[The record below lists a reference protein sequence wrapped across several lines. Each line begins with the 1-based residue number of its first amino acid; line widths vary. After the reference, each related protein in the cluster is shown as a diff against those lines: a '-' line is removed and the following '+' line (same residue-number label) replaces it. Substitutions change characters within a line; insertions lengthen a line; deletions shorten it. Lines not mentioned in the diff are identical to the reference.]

1 MTIAIQHLPD
11 RQLAPLLRA
20 YRQAVLQRRVRFLVG
35 LLVLVLSVALGGWWV
50 GFDIALLANKISTF
64 TSYFGRIFTL
74 DDGQP
79 VLSDPVEW
87 YWGFIKWSKLLGE
100 TLLVAYTGTILGAVI
115 AFFTCFAAASNLA
128 GPTTRWVARRFLEFC
143 RTVPEIV
150 FALIFVLAYG
160 LGPMAGVLALA
171 IHTLGALGKLYTEI
185 VENID
190 MKPVEGITSTG
201 GSRAETIFY
210 AVLPQVWSGFATY
223 TLLRFEINFRGASI
237 MGFVGAGG
245 IGQELLTAVRKFYY
259 SDVSAILVMIVVT
272 VFVMDILTG
281 LILKRLNRVG

>member
-1 MTIAIQHLPD
+1 MTIAIQQLPD
-11 RQLAPLLRA
+11 RQLAPLLRS

-35 LLVLVLSVALGGWWV
+35 LLVLVLCVALGGWWV

-64 TSYFGRIFTL
+64 TNYFGRIFTL
-74 DDGQP
+74 DDGQS

-150 FALIFVLAYG
+150 FALIFVLAFG

-259 SDVSAILVMIVVT
+259 SDVSALLVMIIVT
-272 VFVMDILTG
+272 VFVLDILTG
-281 LILKRLNRVG
+281 LVLKRLNRVG

>member
-1 MTIAIQHLPD
+1 MTVAIQHLPD

-20 YRQAVLQRRVRFLVG
+20 YRQAVFQRRIRFLLG
-35 LLVLVLSVALGGWWV
+35 MTVLVLCVVLAGWWV
-50 GFDIALLANKISTF
+50 GFDFALLANKIDTF
-64 TSYFGRIFTL
+64 TNYFGRIFTL
-74 DDGQP
+74 DDGKP

-87 YWGFIKWSKLLGE
+87 YWGLIKWSKLLGE

-128 GPTTRWVARRFLEFC
+128 GATTRWVARRFLEFC

-150 FALIFVLAYG
+150 FALIFVLAFG

-190 MKPVEGITSTG
+190 MKPVEGIISTG

-223 TLLRFEINFRGASI
+223 SLLRFEINFRGASI

-259 SDVSAILVMIVVT
+259 SDVSALLVMIIMT
-272 VFVMDILTG
+272 VFVLDILTG
-281 LILKRLNRVG
+281 LVLKRLNRAG

>member
-20 YRQAVLQRRVRFLVG
+20 YRQAVLARRIRFLVG
-35 LLVLVLSVALGGWWV
+35 LLVLALSVALGGWWV
-50 GFDIALLANKISTF
+50 GFDIVLLANKISTF
-64 TSYFGRIFTL
+64 TNYFGRIFTL

-87 YWGFIKWSKLLGE
+87 YWGLIKWSKLLGE

-128 GPTTRWVARRFLEFC
+128 GPTTRWLARRFLEFC

-150 FALIFVLAYG
+150 FALIFVLAFG

-190 MKPVEGITSTG
+190 MKPVEGIISTG

-223 TLLRFEINFRGASI
+223 SLLRFEINFRGASI

-259 SDVSAILVMIVVT
+259 SDVSALLVMIIVT
-272 VFVMDILTG
+272 VFVLDILTG
-281 LILKRLNRVG
+281 LVLKRLNRVG

>member
-20 YRQAVLQRRVRFLVG
+20 YRQAVFQRRIRFLAG
-35 LLVLVLSVALGGWWV
+35 LLVLVLSLALGGWWV
-50 GFDIALLANKISTF
+50 GFDISLLANKISTF
-64 TSYFGRIFTL
+64 TNYFGRIFTL

-87 YWGFIKWSKLLGE
+87 YWGLIKWSKLLGE

-128 GPTTRWVARRFLEFC
+128 GATTRWVARRFLEFC

-272 VFVMDILTG
+272 VFVLDILTG
-281 LILKRLNRVG
+281 LVLKRLNRVG

>member
-20 YRQAVLQRRVRFLVG
+20 YRQAVFARRIRVLVG
-35 LLVLVLSVALGGWWV
+35 MLVLVLSVALGGWWV
-50 GFDIALLANKISTF
+50 GFDIALLANKIGTF
-64 TSYFGRIFTL
+64 TNYFGRIFTL
-74 DDGQP
+74 DDGKP

-87 YWGFIKWSKLLGE
+87 YWGLIKWSKLLGE
-100 TLLVAYTGTILGAVI
+100 TLLVAYPGTILGAVI
-115 AFFTCFAAASNLA
+115 AFFTCFSAASNLA
-128 GPTTRWVARRFLEFC
+128 GPKTRWVARRFLEFC

-150 FALIFVLAYG
+150 FALIFVLAFG

-190 MKPVEGITSTG
+190 MKPVEGIISTG

-223 TLLRFEINFRGASI
+223 SLLRFEINFRGASI

-259 SDVSAILVMIVVT
+259 SDVSALLVMIIVT
-272 VFVMDILTG
+272 VFVLDILTG
-281 LILKRLNRVG
+281 LVLKRLNRVG

>member
-20 YRQAVLQRRVRFLVG
+20 YRQAVFQRRIRFLAG
-35 LLVLVLSVALGGWWV
+35 LLVLVLSLALGGWWV
-50 GFDIALLANKISTF
+50 GFDISLLANKISTF
-64 TSYFGRIFTL
+64 TNYFGRIFTL

-87 YWGFIKWSKLLGE
+87 YWGLIKWSKLLGE
-100 TLLVAYTGTILGAVI
+100 TLLVAYTGTILGAVV

-272 VFVMDILTG
+272 VFVLDILTG
-281 LILKRLNRVG
+281 LVLQRLNRVG

>member
-1 MTIAIQHLPD
+1 MTIAIQQLPD
-11 RQLAPLLRA
+11 RQLAPLLRS

-35 LLVLVLSVALGGWWV
+35 LLVLVLSVAWGGWWV
-50 GFDIALLANKISTF
+50 GFDIFLLANKISTF
-64 TSYFGRIFTL
+64 TNYFGRIFTL

-150 FALIFVLAYG
+150 FALIFVLAFG

-259 SDVSAILVMIVVT
+259 SDVSALLVMIIVT
-272 VFVMDILTG
+272 VFVLDILTG
-281 LILKRLNRVG
+281 LVLKRLNRVG

>member
-11 RQLAPLLRA
+11 RQLAPLMRA
-20 YRQAVLQRRVRFLVG
+20 YRQALFARRIRVLVG

-50 GFDIALLANKISTF
+50 GFDIALLVSKISTF
-64 TSYFGRIFTL
+64 TNYFGRIFTL

-79 VLSDPVEW
+79 VFSDPVEW
-87 YWGFIKWSKLLGE
+87 YWGLIKWSKLLGE
-100 TLLVAYTGTILGAVI
+100 TLLVAYTGTLLGAAI

-128 GPTTRWVARRFLEFC
+128 GPTIRWVARRFLEFC

-150 FALIFVLAYG
+150 FALIFVLAFG

-190 MKPVEGITSTG
+190 MKPVEGIISTG

-210 AVLPQVWSGFATY
+210 GVLPQVWSGFLTY
-223 TLLRFEINFRGASI
+223 SLLRFEVNFRGASI

-259 SDVSAILVMIVVT
+259 SDVSALLVMIIVT
-272 VFVMDILTG
+272 VFVLDILTG
-281 LILKRLNRVG
+281 LVLKRLNRVG

>member
-1 MTIAIQHLPD
+1 MTIAIQQLPD

-223 TLLRFEINFRGASI
+223 TLLRFEINFRGAT
-237 MGFVGAGG
+237 
-245 IGQELLTAVRKFYY
+245 TAE
-259 SDVSAILVMIVVT
+259 T
-272 VFVMDILTG
+272 
-281 LILKRLNRVG
+281 KRPI

>member
-281 LILKRLNRVG
+281 LILKRLNLVG